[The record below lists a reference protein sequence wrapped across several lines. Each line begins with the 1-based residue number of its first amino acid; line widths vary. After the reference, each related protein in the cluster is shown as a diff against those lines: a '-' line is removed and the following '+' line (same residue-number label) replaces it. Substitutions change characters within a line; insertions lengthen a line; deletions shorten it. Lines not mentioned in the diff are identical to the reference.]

1 MPPTPY
7 TSQTTVE
14 EACTALAEHICGK
27 RVLITGPT
35 PTSIGGATALAL
47 AMLPATHHPSLLFLA
62 GRTPATLE
70 TITASIAERAPSL
83 RVRPVVLDLASQKS
97 VRRAAEEVLADTG
110 GVDVIINNAGVMACP
125 YATTEEGVELQ
136 FGTNH
141 VGHLLLTN
149 LLIREM
155 LERNGNRGKDGEVV
169 RVVNVSSAGHK
180 RGEVRFGDVGFEDG
194 SVYDKWQAYGQS
206 KTANMLFSV
215 ALAGKLGGRGVI
227 SVSLYPGRVLSG
239 IARHLVLE
247 EFVKAGWKT
256 EDGKVV
262 DDTKLNWRSLSQAA
276 ATLIVAGFEP
286 SIAESNGSY
295 LVNNQIADDQAAAYA
310 LSRDNA
316 EKLWALTEELVGE
329 KFDL

>member
-1 MPPTPY
+1 MPKTPY
-7 TSQTTVE
+7 TSQTTAE
-14 EACTALAEHICGK
+14 EACTALAEHIRGK
-27 RVLITGPT
+27 R
-35 PTSIGGATALAL
+35 ALAL
-47 AMLPATHHPSLLFLA
+47 ASLPVTHHPSLLILA
-62 GRTPATLE
+62 GRNPATLE
-70 TITASIAERAPSL
+70 TIVASITEKEPSL

-97 VRRAAEEVLADTG
+97 VRRAAEEVLADTS

-141 VGHLLLTN
+141 VGHFLLTN

-180 RGEVRFGDVGFEDG
+180 RGEVRFGDVGFENG

-227 SVSLYPGRVLSG
+227 SLSLYPGSE
-239 IARHLVLE
+239 A
-247 EFVKAGWKT
+247 FGWKT

-262 DDTKLNWRSLSQAA
+262 DDPKLNWRSLSQAA
-276 ATLIVAGFEP
+276 ATLVVAGFEP
-286 SIAESNGSY
+286 NIAGDNGSY
-295 LVNNQIADDQAAAYA
+295 LVNNHIANDQAAAYA
-310 LSRDNA
+310 LSRGNA
-316 EKLWALTEELVGE
+316 EKLWAHTEELVGE
-329 KFDL
+329 EFDL